1 MMAGMADELEVA
13 HLRRE
18 YGPEGLDESMV
29 DPDPITQ
36 FCTWLGEAVTAGVRE
51 PNAMTLATAD
61 ADGTPSART
70 VLLKGID
77 DGGFTFFTNYG
88 SRKARELD
96 VNPRAAL
103 VFLWLELERQV
114 TVAGTVAR
122 VSAEESDAYFHSRPL
137 GSRLGAWASRQS
149 SVIPHRSVLDEAR
162 AQAEAMVVDGS
173 LPRPELWG
181 GYRLTPQRVEL
192 WQGRPDRLHDRLAYR
207 RSGAG
212 WVLERLSP

>member
-18 YGPEGLDESMV
+18 YGPEGLDASLV

-36 FCTWLGEAVTAGVRE
+36 FCAWLGEAVAAGVRE

-61 ADGTPSART
+61 AEGAPSART

-77 DGGFTFFTNYG
+77 EGGFTFYTNYG

-96 VNPRAAL
+96 ANPRAAL
-103 VFLWLELERQV
+103 VFLWHELERQV

-122 VSAEESDAYFHSRPL
+122 VSAEESDAYFNSRPL

-149 SVIPHRSVLDEAR
+149 SVIPHRGVLDEAR
-162 AQAEAMVVDGS
+162 ARAESMVVDGI

-181 GYRLTPQRVEL
+181 GYRLTPHRVEL
-192 WQGRPDRLHDRLAYR
+192 WQGRPNRLHDRLEYH
-207 RSGAG
+207 RSGPG
-212 WVLERLSP
+212 WALERLSP